1 MNARPNVTAVKG
13 FGCRKRQTSRWRKVE
28 VEMLHK
34 ILMGLLIAGLAA
46 MATADTVYKWV
57 DSSGQIHFT
66 DLPPRQGDA
75 KILSVYQRESG
86 TVDDGSSDDSD
97 NSEEGDESASRPAS
111 QSGEATTPEPPVS
124 EEAMASAEADA
135 AKAKVEQC
143 KAAQD
148 RYQRYIDSRRLF
160 RETADGK
167 REYLTDQQLTEARA
181 RAKQAVTDYCS

>member
-1 MNARPNVTAVKG
+1 MIRI
-13 FGCRKRQTSRWRKVE
+13 QKV
-28 VEMLHK
+28 
-34 ILMGLLIAGLAA
+34 LLASLLAGLAVV
-46 MATADTVYKWV
+46 ATAETVYKWV
-57 DSSGQIHFT
+57 DSSGQMHYT

-75 KILSVYQRESG
+75 KILSVYQQESG
-86 TVDDGSSDDSD
+86 TSEDNADSG
-97 NSEEGDESASRPAS
+97 NYPEEGGDSGAQQSS
-111 QSGEATTPEPPVS
+111 QSGEPATPEPPVS

-181 RAKQAVTDYCS
+181 RAKQAVDDYCS